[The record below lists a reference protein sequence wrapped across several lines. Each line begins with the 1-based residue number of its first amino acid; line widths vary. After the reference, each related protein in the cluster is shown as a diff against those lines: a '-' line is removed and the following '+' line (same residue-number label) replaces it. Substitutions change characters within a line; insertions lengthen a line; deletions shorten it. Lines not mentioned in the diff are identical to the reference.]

1 MRIVFAGTPA
11 LTLPV
16 LQSLLHMP
24 DAEVVGVVSQP
35 DRKAGRGMRL
45 VPSPVKQAALDA
57 GIDVITPDSLRENEQ
72 ALAWLQSKK
81 TDVLAVVAFGMLL
94 PKSWLE
100 TPKHGAINVHA
111 SLLPRWRGAA
121 PIERAILAGDAETG
135 VGIMRMD
142 EGLDTGGV
150 YAESRIPIGPEA
162 TTGELRNHLMQEGA
176 ALLAASLPGIVD
188 GCLVCRPQNIEG
200 ATYASKLESHER
212 NIDWSQSAKQIGRT
226 VRAFAPVPGAR
237 TRLSGKWLKLL
248 SGEPLDRAHEL
259 QPGEVNLHAGH
270 MDVGCGEGVYRILNL
285 QPEGK
290 KGMRTEDFLHGIHDT
305 LNLILGT

>member
-16 LQSLLHMP
+16 LQSLLQMP

-45 VPSPVKQAALDA
+45 APSPVKQAALDA

-81 TDVLAVVAFGMLL
+81 PDVLIVIAFGMLL
-94 PKSWLE
+94 PKSWLD

-121 PIERAILAGDAETG
+121 PIERAILAGDEETG
-135 VGIMRMD
+135 ICIMRMD
-142 EGLDTGGV
+142 EGLDTGDI
-150 YAESRIPIGPEA
+150 YAEARIPIGSE
-162 TTGELRNHLMQEGA
+162 TTAGELRDRLMREGA
-176 ALLAASLPGIVD
+176 ALLAASLPGIMD
-188 GCLVCRPQNIEG
+188 GRLVCRPQSEDG
-200 ATYASKLESHER
+200 VTYASKLEAHER
-212 NIDWSQSAKQIGRT
+212 NIDWSQSAGQVGRT
-226 VRAFAPVPGAR
+226 VRAFAPAPGSR
-237 TRLSGKWLKLL
+237 TRLAGKWLKVL
-248 SGEPLDRAHEL
+248 SGEPLDTENEL
-259 QPGEVNLHAGH
+259 QPGEVGLNSGH
-270 MDVGCGEGVYRILNL
+270 MDVGCGEGMYRILSL

-290 KGMRTEDFLHGIHDT
+290 KAMRTEDFLHGIRDT
-305 LNLILGT
+305 SNLTLGT